1 MKWKTLQHNGILF
14 PPDFKSQGIKIKI
27 NGEHVEPSLIQEEM
41 VYQWAKKKDAPKP
54 GTTEKYVEDLIFQK
68 NFILD
73 FSKTLNGKFKNLKYT
88 DVDFTQAYKLVEKE
102 KEAKE
107 LMTKEEK
114 KALALKR
121 KEIREEMKIKY
132 GKAIMDG
139 QEVEVGNYMA
149 EPPGIFMGRG
159 EHPMRGRYKP
169 QVTTKDVT
177 LNLGKESKVPEGKWG
192 KIVHDKNS
200 MWIANWMDALTQKR
214 KYVWLADTAGIK
226 QERDQA
232 KYDKAI
238 RLAKE
243 IENVRV
249 HIAKDMQSK
258 EHKTKRIATACYL
271 IYRTAMRVGDE
282 KDPDEA
288 DTVGATTLRKEHI
301 KLTENSIEFDFLGKD
316 SVRWQETITVE
327 GHDKQFHDNLK
338 ELIANK
344 KNTQEIFHGITSR
357 HVNAYYSTLV
367 KGLTAKVFRTYL
379 ASSVVSKYLRDHAN
393 VKSESNVKKLFH
405 AKMANLNSAIM
416 CNHKRTIPKNFEQSL
431 QKKKDTLSNVEK
443 SKPWLKSEESLK
455 KAESIAQKTK
465 KQKERVKKIKIQ
477 IRNRKAKHAER
488 IEKLQLQIELT
499 QKTRDHNL
507 GTSLRNY
514 IDPRIFK
521 TWTDEVVAEWEKLY
535 TSALQKKF
543 LWVKSDNSKW
553 SEISKQY

>member
-1 MKWKTLQHNGILF
+1 
-14 PPDFKSQGIKIKI
+14 
-27 NGEHVEPSLIQEEM
+27 
-41 VYQWAKKKDAPKP
+41 
-54 GTTEKYVEDLIFQK
+54 
-68 NFILD
+68 
-73 FSKTLNGKFKNLKYT
+73 
-88 DVDFTQAYKLVEKE
+88 
-102 KEAKE
+102 
-107 LMTKEEK
+107 
-114 KALALKR
+114 
-121 KEIREEMKIKY
+121 
-132 GKAIMDG
+132 
-139 QEVEVGNYMA
+139 MA
-149 EPPGIFMGRG
+149 EPEPGIFMGRG

-169 QVTTKDVT
+169 QVTAKDVT

-200 MWIANWMDALTQKR
+200 MWIASWMDALTQKR

-316 SVRWQETITVE
+316 SVRWRETIPAE
-327 GHDKQFHDNLK
+327 GLDKQFHDNLK

-379 ASSVVSKYLRDHAN
+379 ASSVVSKYLRNHDN
-393 VKSESNVKKLFH
+393 IKSESNMKKLFH
-405 AKMANLNSAIM
+405 AKMANLDSAIM

-488 IEKLQLQIELT
+488 IEKLQLQIKLT

-521 TWTDEVVAEWEKLY
+521 TWTDEVAAEWEKLY

-543 LWVKSDNSKW
+543 LWVKSDDSKW